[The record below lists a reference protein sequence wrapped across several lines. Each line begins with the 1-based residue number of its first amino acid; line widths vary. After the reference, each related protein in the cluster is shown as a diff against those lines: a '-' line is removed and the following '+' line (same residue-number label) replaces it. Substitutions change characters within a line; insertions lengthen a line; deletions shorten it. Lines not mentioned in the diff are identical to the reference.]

1 MQLVTI
7 PKTGVSRFTA
17 SDLRLSF
24 KAQGLKG
31 NALKA
36 AVREQ
41 LLTAQPMADA
51 FFAKSRQDGDIVTK
65 ISVSKT
71 GVKTVVLTP
80 QKEAKAQADR
90 LRAAK
95 MEALLKEHGIEIPV

>member
-24 KAQGLKG
+24 KAQGLTGK
-31 NALKA
+31 ALKA
-36 AVREQ
+36 AVNGELQ
-41 LLTAQPMADA
+41 KAQPLADA

-80 QKEAKAQADR
+80 QKEAKEQAMK
-90 LRAAK
+90 LRIAK
-95 MEALLKEHGIEIPV
+95 MEALLAEHGIEV